1 MPELDLGS
9 VMGPQGPKGTTG
21 ATGPQGPAGPAGPT
35 GPQGPKGDKG
45 DTGATGPQGPIG
57 PTGKVDISTP
67 VTFTDAAS
75 RTNLVSGDSIST
87 IAGKASKWLKD
98 LKYLAFNRV
107 IDLANKA
114 TPASTDVF
122 LLEESTG
129 TGKKML
135 FSNFITYLQN
145 EVKPK
150 TTATNVTFTKVDGTE
165 STVQDTVTA
174 LNSALHPI
182 GSIYLSVDSTNP
194 SIIFGGTWILFGPG
208 RTLICVDDSN
218 TKFNEASKKGGE
230 YTHKHTTSG
239 HKLTVSEI
247 PSHTHSIS
255 YEGTILDRAYAYTGV
270 NGGDFWRLSQGLS
283 SQISGGGVY
292 KNNNTGGN
300 GSHTHGDT
308 GSTSLLQP
316 FITCYIWERTA

>member
-107 IDLANKA
+107 IDLANKV
-114 TPASTDVF
+114 TPASTDAF

-135 FSNFITYLQN
+135 FSNFLTYLQN

-150 TTATNVTFTKVDGTE
+150 TTAANVDFTKADGTK
-165 STVQDTVTA
+165 SNAQDTVTA
-174 LNSALHPI
+174 INSAL
-182 GSIYLSVDSTNP
+182 GSKAEKTDLTNVEKN
-194 SIIFGGTWILFGPG
+194 I
-208 RTLICVDDSN
+208 N
-218 TKFNEASKKGGE
+218 
-230 YTHKHTTSG
+230 
-239 HKLTVSEI
+239 
-247 PSHTHSIS
+247 SIS
-255 YEGTILDRAYAYTGV
+255 TLLSNETTQGT
-270 NGGDFWRLSQGLS
+270 
-283 SQISGGGVY
+283 
-292 KNNNTGGN
+292 
-300 GSHTHGDT
+300 T
-308 GSTSLLQP
+308 GSTNNQGIFKGQSGIMILWGASQTTIFSYNSTGKFYKLD
-316 FITCYIWERTA
+316 ITFREKFKEAPIVMTSPRYASGIPENVGTLSTTASKTTLGCNASASGLWIEWVAIGKWK